1 MSEDPFLILA
11 NELTMIRRDIDKLQ
25 RTSLNKEE
33 AEALHRIMTSAVANM
48 QKATKEAPQAIQS
61 TLKHDRDRMAQTATE
76 SATWAAERVLKDIK
90 EQLTQEHTRMTQA
103 AGEARR
109 QAWRYF
115 GGFWVWLASML
126 ATGAVLGLLLAY
138 GTETAK
144 AAFSIDTMARYGCG
158 KLGIG
163 GQLIEQNDG
172 SSFCAFWIKLPE

>member
-1 MSEDPFLILA
+1 
-11 NELTMIRRDIDKLQ
+11 MIRKDMDKLQ

-33 AEALHRIMTSAVANM
+33 AEALHRIVATAVANM

-61 TLKHDRDRMAQTATE
+61 ILKHDRDRMAQTAVE
-76 SATWAAERVLKDIK
+76 SATRASERVLKDIK
-90 EQLTQEHTRMTQA
+90 EQLVQERTGLTQA

-144 AAFSIDTMARYGCG
+144 AAFSIETMVRYGCG
-158 KLGIG
+158 KPGIG

-172 SSFCAFWIKLPE
+172 VSFCAFWIKLPKQSGN